1 MNANLVLNVIRMIYV
16 SMLRKALIQK
26 VKDSESK
33 VDDVVIEI
41 LDRLLKIEEDEK
53 N

>member
-16 SMLRKALIQK
+16 SMLRKVLIQK